1 MWEEDPRY
9 QQAVFRITLVVV
21 AAGILALAVLSFLNG
36 TWQPLLDWLVPLAL
50 GLFGWLV
57 IVGSVAMTVKI
68 IHGFARWRAK
78 K

>member
-1 MWEEDPRY
+1 M
-9 QQAVFRITLVVV
+9 TLVVV
-21 AAGILALAVLSFLNG
+21 AAGTLALAVLSFVNG

-57 IVGSVAMTVKI
+57 IVGSVAMTVKVV
-68 IHGFARWRAK
+68 HGFTRWRAK